1 MEISILGLGSKA
13 AKGGEIP
20 FLPKKERRKWPKRA
34 KLSES
39 VLLRG
44 MIYVMLS
51 VPSWRQSDRH
61 EGFPLSLQ
69 PPSVAQAHSS
79 DMRLH
84 VLCNATYSDKGRD
97 GRMEL

>member
-1 MEISILGLGSKA
+1 
-13 AKGGEIP
+13 
-20 FLPKKERRKWPKRA
+20 
-34 KLSES
+34 
-39 VLLRG
+39 
-44 MIYVMLS
+44 MLS
-51 VPSWRQSDRH
+51 VPGWRQSDRP

-84 VLCNATYSDKGRD
+84 VLCNATYNDKGRD